1 MITAKESL
9 MKISICDDNIEIL
22 DFLEQEIFAKY
33 NDFFTIT
40 RYSDTDELLKDW
52 KSTHHHADIVIMDI
66 KFQHRNGVDAAK
78 EIQEKYG
85 THIKIIFITGYPE
98 HASEIFRA
106 QPTFLLMKPLSKE
119 LLYEALEKA
128 RDLIQE
134 ENDRAVYISF
144 RGCTKRIKVN
154 DIYHIES
161 IRKKVVLH
169 HIDGIEET
177 IQKLNEIE
185 KLLPD
190 YFLRIH
196 QSFLVNMNYIK
207 SISAYTLE
215 TTNGFSLP
223 ISRSK
228 SKYARE
234 RFMEFLSMNN

>member
-1 MITAKESL
+1 
-9 MKISICDDNIEIL
+9 MKIALCDDNIEIL
-22 DFLEQEIFAKY
+22 DFLEQEINFQFD
-33 NDFFTIT
+33 DFFSIN
-40 RYSDTDELLKDW
+40 RYTDTGKLLEDW
-52 KSTHHHADIVIMDI
+52 KNKKQHADIVIMDI
-66 KFQHRNGVDAAK
+66 KFQNQNGVDAAK
-78 EIQEKYG
+78 QLQEKYG

-98 HASEIFRA
+98 HVSEIFRA

-128 RDLIQE
+128 RDLILE
-134 ENDRAVYISF
+134 ENEKSVYITF
-144 RGCTKRIKVN
+144 RGCTRRVKVN
-154 DIYHIES
+154 DIYHVES
-161 IRKKVVLH
+161 NRKKVVLH

-215 TTNGFSLP
+215 TTSGFTLP

-228 SKYARE
+228 SKYARD

>member
-1 MITAKESL
+1 
-9 MKISICDDNIEIL
+9 MKVALCDDNIEIL
-22 DFLEQEIFAKY
+22 DFLEQEIHAQF
-33 NDFFTIT
+33 NDEFIIS
-40 RYSDTDELLKDW
+40 RYSDTNELLEDW
-52 KSTHHHADIVIMDI
+52 KTGKYHADIVIMDI
-66 KFQHRNGVDAAK
+66 KFQNHNGVDAAK
-78 EIQEKYG
+78 QLQEKYG

-106 QPTFLLMKPLSKE
+106 QPTFLLMKPISKE
-119 LLYEALEKA
+119 LLCEALIKA
-128 RDLIQE
+128 RDLIRE

-169 HIDGIEET
+169 HIDGKEET

-215 TTNGFSLP
+215 TTNGFIFP

-234 RFMEFLSMNN
+234 RFMEFLSINN

>member
-1 MITAKESL
+1 
-9 MKISICDDNIEIL
+9 MKIALCDDNIEIL
-22 DFLEQEIFAKY
+22 DFLEQEINSQFD
-33 NDFFTIT
+33 DFFSIS
-40 RYSDTDELLKDW
+40 RYTDAGKLLEDW
-52 KSTHHHADIVIMDI
+52 KNKKQHADIVIMDI
-66 KFQHRNGVDAAK
+66 KFQNQNGVDAAK
-78 EIQEKYG
+78 QLQEKYG

-98 HASEIFRA
+98 HVSEIFRA

-128 RDLIQE
+128 RDLILE
-134 ENDRAVYISF
+134 ENEKSVYITF
-144 RGCTKRIKVN
+144 RGCTRRVKVN
-154 DIYHIES
+154 DIYHVES
-161 IRKKVVLH
+161 NRKKVVLH

-196 QSFLVNMNYIK
+196 QSFLVNMNYVK

-215 TTNGFSLP
+215 TTNGFILP

-228 SKYARE
+228 SKYARD